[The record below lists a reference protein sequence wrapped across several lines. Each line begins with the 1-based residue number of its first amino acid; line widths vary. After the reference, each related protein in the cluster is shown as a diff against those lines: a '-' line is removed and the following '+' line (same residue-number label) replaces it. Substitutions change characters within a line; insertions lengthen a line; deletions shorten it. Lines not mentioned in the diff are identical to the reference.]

1 MVTTVQHTF
10 REEADHA
17 LHKAKQVNHAV
28 LLSYSRRI
36 ASLDPL
42 SFFKDGAKK
51 YKGKRFFWSEPG
63 SELTIVGLG
72 TEALFQSNEKNGK
85 RYHDVFEQ
93 WERFKKT
100 AFHIHEEE
108 EAAHT
113 AVGLSYSAVFHLIPL
128 KREETNGT
136 GSKKDCSLSPHS
148 C

>member
-51 YKGKRFFWSEPG
+51 
-63 SELTIVGLG
+63 L
-72 TEALFQSNEKNGK
+72 
-85 RYHDVFEQ
+85 
-93 WERFKKT
+93 
-100 AFHIHEEE
+100 
-108 EAAHT
+108 
-113 AVGLSYSAVFHLIPL
+113 
-128 KREETNGT
+128 
-136 GSKKDCSLSPHS
+136 
-148 C
+148 

>member
-1 MVTTVQHTF
+1 MVTTVRHTF

-93 WERFKKT
+93 WERFKKDG
-100 AFHIHEEE
+100 F
-108 EAAHT
+108 
-113 AVGLSYSAVFHLIPL
+113 SYS
-128 KREETNGT
+128 
-136 GSKKDCSLSPHS
+136 
-148 C
+148 